1 MRKFQGR
8 SPTAWAFLIKLFF
21 LPLCIRVCIL
31 SVCTELCPSNAT
43 NAQPIST
50 LAASVEAP
58 YLHLHPPLPAF
69 KDVLSSCR
77 LVVVC
82 ALITREKFQ
91 PYFRQAPPGT
101 THCIRE
107 HRTYVRQHRVCTGT
121 RGSPVEYVCIYE
133 CLCTLCDVRMAYVGG
148 CIKCSYLLLLLLLLF
163 SH

>member
-1 MRKFQGR
+1 MFAHSVG
-8 SPTAWAFLIKLFF
+8 LFNKIMIYSF
-21 LPLCIRVCIL
+21 VSACVCI
-31 SVCTELCPSNAT
+31 ELCPSNAT
-43 NAQPIST
+43 NAPPIST

-148 CIKCSYLLLLLLLLF
+148 CIKCSYLLLLLLLLLLF